1 MSFLTQHDNFQNG
14 LSLWLLRVGRASAAQ
29 LRRIFSSRIHFWMF
43 QKRWIISGIDSG
55 ESRSPTYSKTF
66 SKSSC
71 KSMKINRK
79 SMKFNENQWNSM
91 KINEN
96 WHISQLCSGVVMTFT
111 YWSRSIEC
119 PNTRKS
125 IGNGFLV
132 TKYVGAVLRKPY
144 QLAIAA
150 EIDHSENCHAV

>member
-1 MSFLTQHDNFQNG
+1 MTFRLLYTVGWLTSPELKIPKIQVFNPKKLYSFVFFVCLNGIFFFAQHDNFQNG

-29 LRRIFSSRIHFWMF
+29 FRRIFSSRIHFWMF

-55 ESRSPTYSKTF
+55 ESRPPTYSKTF

-79 SMKFNENQWNSM
+79 SMKFNENHWNST

-96 WHISQLCSGVVMTFT
+96 QWKLT
-111 YWSRSIEC
+111 YFSIM
-119 PNTRKS
+119 
-125 IGNGFLV
+125 
-132 TKYVGAVLRKPY
+132 
-144 QLAIAA
+144 
-150 EIDHSENCHAV
+150 